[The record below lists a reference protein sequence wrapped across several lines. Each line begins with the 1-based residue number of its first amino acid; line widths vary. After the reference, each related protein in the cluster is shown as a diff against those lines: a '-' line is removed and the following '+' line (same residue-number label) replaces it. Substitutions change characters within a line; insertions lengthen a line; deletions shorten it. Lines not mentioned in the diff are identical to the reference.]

1 MEYKNYKSYKQ
12 VAYKTQK
19 LRELRRSCE
28 LLKKKSVKTHIA
40 ANMHVKTLQSAI
52 LRCRAV
58 FPAQVRRRVKK
69 YSGVHS
75 IFGFWFLVTFGDKVM
90 KT

>member
-58 FPAQVRRRVKK
+58 FPVQVRKKVKK
-69 YSGVHS
+69 YGGVGQAV
-75 IFGFWFLVTFGDKVM
+75 IYGLNG
-90 KT
+90 